1 MSRLFTCSRG
11 HQWQA
16 PDSATQGETQEP
28 LCPVCASLLDTPP
41 APGMT
46 APSQL
51 QAFLCAS
58 RDSEPLPRVPGYE
71 ILQELGR
78 GGMGVVYK
86 ARQVSLDRVV
96 ALKMIL
102 AAAGEDARARFE
114 TEAHAV
120 ARLRHPGIVQV
131 YEFG

>member
-16 PDSATQGETQEP
+16 PDLATPRETEEP

-41 APGMT
+41 VPGPT
-46 APSQL
+46 ESSHL
-51 QAFLCAS
+51 QSFLSAS
-58 RDSEPLPRVPGYE
+58 RRPVGGEALPSVPGYE
-71 ILQELGR
+71 ILEELGR
-78 GGMGVVYK
+78 GGMGVVFK

-102 AAAGEDARARFE
+102 AAAGDDAR
-114 TEAHAV
+114 
-120 ARLRHPGIVQV
+120 
-131 YEFG
+131 